1 AVDPWLHA
9 DEVATAAV
17 HADTEGSDQPGS
29 LAGGDFHCIICQ
41 TLGTT
46 TQPSLSAT
54 PPQAMIWLDRPV
66 RQNWT
71 IPSTLAFIRA
81 QPRGP
86 PLSGPARRAGRGVPP
101 PGQTSPER
109 EHPSVTAVRPLRMP

>member
-1 AVDPWLHA
+1 MIRISHLRNWTRLSLLFAALLYGAAAAVDPWLHA

-86 PLSGPARRAGRGVPP
+86 PLS
-101 PGQTSPER
+101 
-109 EHPSVTAVRPLRMP
+109 